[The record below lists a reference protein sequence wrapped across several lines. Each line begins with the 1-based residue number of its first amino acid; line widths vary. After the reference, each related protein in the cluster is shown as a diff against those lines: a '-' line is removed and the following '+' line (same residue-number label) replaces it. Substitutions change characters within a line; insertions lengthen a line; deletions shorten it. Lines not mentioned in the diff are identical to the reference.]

1 MVWLG
6 VICGAVVGWIAG
18 NFGLSGLVL
27 GAIAGGPIGVGLKRA
42 IQTEI
47 RTILKLEAEAA
58 AHRQTSEI
66 EAPAARPSPEVG
78 PSPAVPQSPTP
89 TPTRVPAPMPQVSS
103 PPPTFHSPQPPR
115 DSAIQSML
123 EAARSWLLGG
133 NTIVRAGL
141 VILFI
146 GLSFLARWAAQHDLF
161 PVELRLALVTLVG
174 LALLAFGYSRRV
186 ARPAFALALQ
196 GTGIAAIYLALFA
209 GARLFHVIPPL
220 PAFAVMIVVCALGCA
235 LALLQNAQPLALA
248 SFLGGFAVPILL
260 SDGSGNSLV
269 LFSYYAVL
277 NLAVLAIA
285 HFRAWRLVSL
295 VGFFA
300 TFGVATAWGA
310 LSYKPAEYAM
320 AQPFLIGFVLNYIV
334 AALLY
339 ARNTAGKLGSF
350 VDSTL
355 LFGPALVGF
364 GLQVGLVRHLE
375 LGSAFSA
382 LGFGAAYLA
391 LVFFARRKSYGQN
404 ALLAEC
410 MLAIALGF
418 LTLAI
423 PLALGAKWTSSAWAL
438 EGAGVFWVGSRQSR
452 WMPRAFGLALM
463 VVAALV
469 FLSNLDSVP
478 SALAFLNPAFMGAA
492 LIAGPLLAVA
502 WWLRKP
508 LPHSGSRLAQAYVAA
523 EIKLASPA
531 FLVGFGFWALAL
543 GLEAARKIPAMHAD
557 GLPAAVF
564 SEGIQRLLFMTGLVV
579 SAAFA
584 AEFGRRVKWQ
594 VGTWPAHLTLLPIVL
609 VLLRQMG
616 GGEHVLYLPDLLL
629 WLVTLGAHFA
639 ALYASERDD
648 QASRAWQKMVH
659 IGSIWMLTFWL
670 ADCLVLGIDEGKL
683 RGTSWAGVIMLFSA
697 SLVLAGLT
705 ATANRGS
712 RIWPLKQHGE
722 AYFWTA
728 AIPLAVL
735 VFFGG
740 LGASL
745 LDSGRTAP
753 LPYVPLLNPLE
764 LALGIGLAILVLWR
778 RTVLAKGIVGSA
790 WLQSRMALGALALL
804 AFVMASTVWLRIA
817 HHYLNVPW
825 TRGGL
830 TENFIVQTG
839 LAILWTVL
847 ALALMVLAHKRLQRS
862 LWLVGAGLLA
872 LVVVK
877 LLLVDLAN
885 AGGGERVVTF
895 MAVGVLMLITGY
907 FAPLPPALAKKDE
920 GQ

>member
-1 MVWLG
+1 MIWLG
-6 VICGAVVGWIAG
+6 VVCGALFGWIAG
-18 NFGLSGLVL
+18 DFGVTGLVV
-27 GAIAGGPIGVGLKRA
+27 GAIVGGPAGVGLRTA

-47 RTILKLEAEAA
+47 RSILKEEAQAA
-58 AHRQTSEI
+58 LRRQGPDLASAET
-66 EAPAARPSPEVG
+66 APSPVAARPAASP
-78 PSPAVPQSPTP
+78 PKPAAAMI
-89 TPTRVPAPMPQVSS
+89 REPAPVLQESG
-103 PPPTFHSPQPPR
+103 PPPVFHPAPPVR
-115 DSAIQSML
+115 ESAFDAAFA
-123 EAARSWLLGG
+123 AARTWLLGG

-174 LALLAFGYSRRV
+174 VALLGFGYSRRES
-186 ARPAFALALQ
+186 RPAFALALQ

-220 PAFAVMIVVCALGCA
+220 AAFGLMVVVCALGCA
-235 LALLQNAQPLALA
+235 LAILQNAQTLALA
-248 SFLGGFAVPILL
+248 SFVGGFAVPILL
-260 SDGSGNSLV
+260 SDGSGNSLI

-285 HFRAWRLVSL
+285 DFRAWRLVNL

-320 AQPFLIGFVLNYIV
+320 AQPFLIGFVLNYII

-339 ARNTAGKLGSF
+339 ARNTAGRLTSF

-364 GLQVGLVRHLE
+364 GLQVGLVRHME
-375 LGSAFSA
+375 MGSAYSA

-391 LVFFARRKSYGQN
+391 LVFFARRKGYGQN
-404 ALLAEC
+404 PLLAEC
-410 MLAIALGF
+410 LLAIALGF

-438 EGAGVFWVGSRQSR
+438 EGAGAFWVGSRQAR
-452 WMPRAFGLALM
+452 WMPRAFGLVLM
-463 VVAALV
+463 VVAAMV
-469 FLSNLDSVP
+469 FLSNLDTQP
-478 SALAFLNPAFMGAA
+478 SALAFLNPAFMGAV
-492 LIAGPLLAVA
+492 LIAGPLLAAA
-502 WWLRKP
+502 WWLRQP
-508 LPHSGSRLAQAYVAA
+508 LPHSGSGFAKAYAAA
-523 EIKLASPA
+523 EVNLATPA
-531 FLVGFGFWALAL
+531 FLAGFGFWAIAL
-543 GLEAARKIPAMHAD
+543 GLEAGRQVPGLQAD
-557 GLPAAVF
+557 GPPAAVF
-564 SEGIQRLLFMTGLVV
+564 SDGLQRLVFMAGLVV

-584 AEFGRRVKWQ
+584 AEFGRRVKWR
-594 VGTWPAHLTLLPIVL
+594 VATWPANLTLLPIFLVL
-609 VLLRQMG
+609 VRQMVA
-616 GGEHVLYLPDLLL
+616 GEHALYLPDLLF

-639 ALYASERDD
+639 ALYASDRED
-648 QASRAWQKMVH
+648 QASAGWRRGVH
-659 IGSIWMLTFWL
+659 IGSLWVLTLWL
-670 ADCLVLGIDEGKL
+670 ADGLALGIDQGKL
-683 RGTSWAGVIMLFSA
+683 WGTSWAGVIMLFSA

-712 RIWPLKQHGE
+712 EIWPLKPHGQ
-722 AYFWTA
+722 AYYWTA

-735 VFFGG
+735 IFLGG
-740 LGASL
+740 LVASL

-753 LPYVPLLNPLE
+753 LPYVPLINPLE
-764 LALGIGLAILVLWR
+764 LALGIGLAVLVHWR
-778 RTVLAKGIVGSA
+778 RTVLAKVAEGSD
-790 WLQSRMALGALALL
+790 WLKSRVTLAALAFY
-804 AFVMASTVWLRIA
+804 AFVMASTVWLRIV
-817 HHYLNVPW
+817 HHYLDVPW
-825 TRGGL
+825 TGKSL

-839 LAILWTVL
+839 LAILWTSL
-847 ALALMVLAHKRLQRS
+847 ALALMVLAHRRLQRS

-877 LLLVDLAN
+877 LLLIDLAN

-907 FAPLPPALAKKDE
+907 FAPLPPAATSKD
-920 GQ
+920 QVQ